1 MAVGEM
7 PRGDRQN
14 EKRGKQPS
22 CGIPGNNTV
31 KQSQALEAKKLQSL
45 RYVEN
50 LERERER
57 ERGGRLAPTLET
69 PYPKGSSKEGV
80 VSRFKRWGE
89 LNKGEATRHLLSFG
103 N

>member
-57 ERGGRLAPTLET
+57 ERGAAGANSGNSVPQGFQQGRCGQQVQTLGRVE
-69 PYPKGSSKEGV
+69 
-80 VSRFKRWGE
+80 
-89 LNKGEATRHLLSFG
+89 
-103 N
+103 

>member
-57 ERGGRLAPTLET
+57 EGGGWRQLWKLRT
-69 PYPKGSSKEGV
+69 PRVPARKVWSAGSNA
-80 VSRFKRWGE
+80 GE
-89 LNKGEATRHLLSFG
+89 S
-103 N
+103 